1 MQGGKEAG
9 NNTNKIFAEICAAV
23 WWLQN
28 EDRELGGRNLQ
39 GIWKKRDQNEGESIA
54 RAGLP
59 NTLESIFFSPLESCD
74 EFGNGVVSLLGC
86 WGGGKV
92 LKGAK
97 WKASESSAE
106 QWCKLLLF
114 SKLFTS
120 SLWFQHQQWPPCAA
134 FTPPS
139 LSLSLSLSAPSILSP
154 FSFMLSPPSSP
165 PAFASLLPSTS
176 PHIALI
182 YYLAIHPARSQK
194 SSLCIYLHDV
204 GKKHRIGSTWE
215 VSVRSLDHYH

>member
-1 MQGGKEAG
+1 MVAKWGRRMRRKKSTRDLKKEG
-9 NNTNKIFAEICAAV
+9 SKWGWINSK
-23 WWLQN
+23 
-28 EDRELGGRNLQ
+28 GRSSWHP
-39 GIWKKRDQNEGESIA
+39 WKH
-54 RAGLP
+54 LV
-59 NTLESIFFSPLESCD
+59 FSPLESCD

-154 FSFMLSPPSSP
+154 FSFMFSLPSSP
-165 PAFASLLPSTS
+165 PAFASLPPSTS
-176 PHIALI
+176 PRIALI
-182 YYLAIHPARSQK
+182 YSLAIHPARSQK

-204 GKKHRIGSTWE
+204 GKKNTELGALGRWVWGA
-215 VSVRSLDHYH
+215 

>member
-1 MQGGKEAG
+1 M
-9 NNTNKIFAEICAAV
+9 

-28 EDRELGGRNLQ
+28 EDGDLEGRNLQ

-59 NTLESIFFSPLESCD
+59 DTLESIFFSPLESCD

-120 SLWFQHQQWPPCAA
+120 SLWFQHQQWPPRAA

-176 PHIALI
+176 PHIASHI
-182 YYLAIHPARSQK
+182 FPRHP
-194 SSLCIYLHDV
+194 SSSISEEFSLHLFAWCR
-204 GKKHRIGSTWE
+204 KKITQNWE
-215 VSVRSLDHYH
+215 HLGGECEGLRSLPLNRQSRRSRL